1 MPDRRTFLRTLS
13 SWPVLGGIAASTPV
27 AAAVTHRDYFKELG
41 VRTFINAAGTYTMF
55 TGCIMRPETIQAIEG
70 CSKQYCDLVEL
81 HRAVGKRIAELV
93 KCEAALVTAGAASA
107 LTLGTAACIAG
118 TDKELIDRLP
128 DTTGMKNEVII
139 QKSHRYGYD
148 HSVRAAGVKM
158 VEVETAADLEAAVN
172 PRTAMMLFFNNNDP
186 LGQIKRAEFVAL
198 GKKHNVPTF
207 NDAAA
212 DVPPVENLWNYTHMG
227 FDLVTFSG
235 GKGIRGPQ
243 SAGLLLGRKDLIE
256 AALLHSSPHD
266 TMARGQKVN
275 KEEIVGMLAALEA
288 FVNRDHEADWKE
300 WEKRTRIIADNV
312 HGIHSVETEVWIP
325 EIANH
330 VPHLKVRWDSNVVK
344 IGVPEVVKR
353 LRDGEPSIEVVPGS
367 SSELTIGVWMMQ
379 PGDAQIVA
387 RRVREVLQSAI

>member
-13 SWPVLGGIAASTPV
+13 SWPVLGGLVAAGPV
-27 AAAVTHRDYFKELG
+27 SAAAVHRDYFKELG

-55 TGCIMRPETIQAIEG
+55 TGSLMCPETVQAIQA

-93 KCEAALVTAGAASA
+93 KADAALVTAGAASA

-118 TDKELIDRLP
+118 TDHELIDRLP
-128 DTTGMKNEVII
+128 ETTGIKSEVII

-148 HSVRAAGVKM
+148 HSVRACGIRM
-158 VEVETAADLEAAVN
+158 VEVETAADLEAAVS
-172 PRTAMMLFFNNNDP
+172 PRTAMMLFFNANEP

-207 NDAAA
+207 VDAAA

-235 GKGIRGPQ
+235 GKGMRGPQ

-275 KEEIVGMLAALEA
+275 KEEIVGMLAAVENY
-288 FVNRDHEADWKE
+288 VNRDHDADWKE
-300 WEKRTRIIADNV
+300 WEKRTRVITDSV
-312 HGIHSVETEVWIP
+312 RGVHSVETEVWIP

-330 VPHLKVRWDSNVVK
+330 VPHLKVRWDSSVVK
-344 IGVPEVVKR
+344 ISVPEVVKR
-353 LRDGEPSIEVVPGS
+353 LREGDPSIEVVPGS
-367 SSELTIGVWMMQ
+367 HDELTIGVWMMQ

-387 RRVREVLQSAI
+387 RRVREVLQAAT